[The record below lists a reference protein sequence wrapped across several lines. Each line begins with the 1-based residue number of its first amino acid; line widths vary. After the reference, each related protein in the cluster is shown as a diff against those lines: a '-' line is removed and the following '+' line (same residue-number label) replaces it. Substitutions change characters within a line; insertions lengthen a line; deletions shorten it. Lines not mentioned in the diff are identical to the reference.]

1 LYKWCLTQLRPDA
14 EALRGDISSSHGAA
28 AGPISSVELLR
39 GDIAKPWFGLDEAAW
54 SEIRARVSTVIHCAA
69 TIRLGGDWDDHV
81 DANVRGTAEV
91 VAFADGKALHHVST
105 LSVFVSTDRA
115 RGRHVASDN
124 PQLDAIAW
132 GGYAQT
138 KIAAEAIA
146 RDAGA
151 TIYRL
156 GLLVD
161 EARSDDQRAMTMRG
175 LATLGSVPAGC
186 REWCHD
192 VTPVEYAAKVI
203 VDGVLGGASGCRHVS
218 GGGRVT
224 VAQIVERLGL
234 DEIPMA
240 VWCERARARIADADV
255 AMALGAFSARRDIGL
270 FLATGVEW

>member
-1 LYKWCLTQLRPDA
+1 VSGSSDDKLYKLCLTQL
-14 EALRGDISSSHGAA
+14 GDIS
-28 AGPISSVELLR
+28 E
-39 GDIAKPWFGLDEAAW
+39 PWLGLGEAAW
-54 SEIRARVSTVIHCAA
+54 HELRTRVSTVIHCAA
-69 TIRLGGDWDDHV
+69 AIRLGGDWDDHA

-91 VAFADGKALHHVST
+91 VAFADGMALHHVST

-115 RGRHVASDN
+115 RGRHLASDV
-124 PQLDAIAW
+124 PHPEAIAF

-161 EARSDDQRAMTMRG
+161 EARTDDQRAMTMRG
-175 LATLGSVPAGC
+175 LAKLGAVPAGC

-192 VTPVEYAAKVI
+192 VTTVQHAARVI
-203 VDGVLGGASGCRHVS
+203 VDGVLGGARGCHHVS
-218 GGGRVT
+218 GGERVT
-224 VAQIVERLGL
+224 VAQIAERLAL

-255 AMALGAFSARRDIGL
+255 AMALGAFSERRDIGL
-270 FLATGVEW
+270 FLATGAEW